1 LIGLLF
7 FGLLSAAAAPADTDQ
22 NNQEDKTTNGT
33 ANCSTNYCGIGAVV

>member
-22 NNQEDKTTNGT
+22 NNQEDKTSDSAT
-33 ANCSTNYCGIGAVV
+33 NCSTNY